1 MSNLIT
7 KKFKIVGMHC
17 VSCAINIDFDLE
29 DLNGVTTA
37 KTNYAKQ
44 MCEVTYEENI
54 ISDKDII
61 SQINKTGYEVST

>member
-29 DLNGVTTA
+29 DLKGITTA

-44 MCEVTYEENI
+44 ICEVTYDEKY
-54 ISDKDII
+54 ISEKEII
-61 SQINKTGYEVST
+61 SQINKTGYEVAT